1 MTRAPVFDALA
12 RRYAGAHGGLD
23 AVYAA
28 ARPHL
33 DRLVAGRDVLD
44 VGGGGVT
51 PYDASRS
58 ASHTALD
65 ESAAMLARLPAGPSR
80 RVVGD
85 ARDMSMFADA
95 SFDLVL
101 FNQSLH
107 HILGA
112 PAALREAWRVLRPG
126 GDLAVYEPTARPSF
140 AAALTAFAPLLKRV
154 APVRLRTRSAIVEA
168 LAEASGQAPASVTVT
183 RLSPRGWADPLGG
196 TFPGWVRLP
205 LSLHPTRFELLRL
218 SKPRG

>member
-1 MTRAPVFDALA
+1 MTHRHSFDAIA
-12 RRYAGAHGGLD
+12 HRYAGAHGGLD

-33 DRLVAGRDVLD
+33 DALVAGRDVLD

-51 PYDASRS
+51 PYDASRA
-58 ASHTALD
+58 ASLTALD
-65 ESAAMLARLPAGPSR
+65 ESPAMLARLPEGRAR
-80 RVVGD
+80 KVVGD
-85 ARDMSMFADA
+85 ACDMSTLADA
-95 SFDLVL
+95 TFDLVL

-107 HILGA
+107 HIKDA

-126 GDLAVYEPTARPSF
+126 GDLVVHEPTARPAF
-140 AAALTAFAPLLKRV
+140 AAALTALSALLRRV
-154 APVRLRTRSAIVEA
+154 APVSLRTRARLVKAMSD
-168 LAEASGQAPASVTVT
+168 ASGLAPARVDVV

-205 LSLHPTRFELLRL
+205 LALHPTRFELLLLR
-218 SKPRG
+218 KPHG

>member
-1 MTRAPVFDALA
+1 VKHAHAFDAIA
-12 RRYAGAHGGLD
+12 HRYAGAHGGLD
-23 AVYAA
+23 AVYDA

-33 DRLVAGRDVLD
+33 DRLVAERDVLD

-51 PYDASRS
+51 PYDAARA
-58 ASHTALD
+58 ASLTALD
-65 ESAAMLARLPAGPSR
+65 ESAAMLARLPAGGAR
-80 RVVGD
+80 KVAGD
-85 ARDMSMFADA
+85 ARDMRMFADE

-126 GDLAVYEPTARPSF
+126 GDLVVYEPTARPLF
-140 AAALTAFAPLLKRV
+140 AAALQALAPLLGRV
-154 APVRLRTRSAIVEA
+154 APVHLRTRDGLVAA
-168 LAEASGQAPASVTVT
+168 LAGASGQTPASVSVL
-183 RLSPRGWADPLGG
+183 RLSPRGWADPFGG
-196 TFPGWVRLP
+196 TFPGWVRIP
-205 LSLHPTRFELLRL
+205 LALHPTRFELLRL